1 MIAGPGAEVLLSGA
15 LAALA
20 AALCWT
26 LASFCWRRLPSS
38 LGASELNLLKNALG
52 LALLLPLQLLHWQAL
67 PAGAWLLMGASG
79 VLGIAAGDSL
89 FFAALR
95 RLGTRRTLTIEA
107 AAPVVTT
114 LAGLA
119 LLAEWPSRSQLL
131 GLALVSAAVLLA
143 ARRQRGAGSVLA
155 PQAVS
160 SQGLLLALLA
170 VLCAS
175 GGALLARRVLAAQLI
190 SPLQAASIRLGAATL
205 VQLPLAPALLAAASG
220 RVGPRP
226 ARRRWPWVLLA
237 TLLGTT
243 LGIALQQSA
252 LAHLPLGQ
260 AMTLMAT
267 APAMAVV
274 LAPLDRDRPGFNGL
288 LAALLAAL
296 GVWLVL
302 Q

>member
-1 MIAGPGAEVLLSGA
+1 MIAGPGAEVLVSGA

-52 LALLLPLQLLHWQAL
+52 LVLLLPVQLLHWQAL
-67 PAGAWLLMGASG
+67 PAGAWLLLGASG

-131 GLALVSAAVLLA
+131 GLALVSAAVLLV
-143 ARRQRGAGSVLA
+143 ARRQRGEGAA
-155 PQAVS
+155 ATPHTVS
-160 SQGLLLALLA
+160 SQGVLLALLA

-175 GGALLARRVLAAQLI
+175 GGALLARQVLAAQLI
-190 SPLQAASIRLGAATL
+190 SPWQAASIRLGAATL
-205 VQLPLAPALLAAASG
+205 MQLPLAPALLAAASTQ
-220 RVGPRP
+220 GPRP
-226 ARRRWPWVLLA
+226 ARRRWPWVLVA
-237 TLLGTT
+237 TLLGTM

-252 LAHLPLGQ
+252 LARLPLGQ

-267 APAMAVV
+267 APAMAVL
-274 LAPLDRDRPGFNGL
+274 LAPLDRDQPGFSGL

>member
-1 MIAGPGAEVLLSGA
+1 MIAGSGAEVLVSGA

-38 LGASELNLLKNALG
+38 LGASELNLLKNTLG

-143 ARRQRGAGSVLA
+143 ARRQRGAGAAQA
-155 PQAVS
+155 PPALS
-160 SQGLLLALLA
+160 SQGVLLALLA

-190 SPLQAASIRLGAATL
+190 SPWQAASIRLGAATL

-220 RVGPRP
+220 GVGPRP

-252 LAHLPLGQ
+252 LARLPLGQ

-267 APAMAVV
+267 APAMAVL
-274 LAPLDRDRPGFNGL
+274 LAPLDRDRPGFSGL

>member
-1 MIAGPGAEVLLSGA
+1 MIAGPGAEVVLSGA

-38 LGASELNLLKNALG
+38 LGAAELNLLKNALG
-52 LALLLPLQLLHWQAL
+52 LTFLLPLQLLDWQSL
-67 PAGAWLLMGASG
+67 PAAAWLLLGASG

-119 LLAEWPSRSQLL
+119 LLAEWPSPAQLL
-131 GLALVSAAVLLA
+131 GLALVCAAVVLV
-143 ARRQRGAGSVLA
+143 ARRQGGAGSATTMPL
-155 PQAVS
+155 PTR
-160 SQGLLLALLA
+160 QGVMLALLA

-175 GGALLARRVLAAQLI
+175 GGALLARQVLAAQSI
-190 SPLQAASIRLGAATL
+190 PPWQAASIRLGAATL
-205 VQLPLAPALLAAASG
+205 VQVPLAPALLGAACA

-226 ARRRWPWVLLA
+226 AHRRWPWVLLA

-252 LAHLPLGQ
+252 LARLSLGQ

-267 APAMAVV
+267 APAMAVL
-274 LAPLDRDRPGFNGL
+274 LAPLDRDRPGFSGL

-296 GVWLVL
+296 GVWLVV

>member
-1 MIAGPGAEVLLSGA
+1 MIAGPGAEVLVSGA

-38 LGASELNLLKNALG
+38 LGASELNLLKNVLG

-79 VLGIAAGDSL
+79 ALGIAAGDSL

-143 ARRQRGAGSVLA
+143 ARRQRGVGAALA
-155 PQAVS
+155 PQALS
-160 SQGLLLALLA
+160 SQGVLLALLA

-190 SPLQAASIRLGAATL
+190 SPWQAASIRLGAATL
-205 VQLPLAPALLAAASG
+205 VQLPLAPALLSAASG

-226 ARRRWPWVLLA
+226 ALRRWPWVLLA

-252 LAHLPLGQ
+252 LARLPLGQ

-274 LAPLDRDRPGFNGL
+274 LAPLDRDRPGFSGL